1 MIDRPPPAGERSW
14 AQPPSR
20 EVMGSRETVYP
31 LDKPAGLSWSCWG
44 QESGGTQDAWIN
56 HPWEETGIRGGLVST
71 PEMHKTAQEFNTHLE
86 NDFVCAIISKFEVFF
101 FFFMY

>member
-44 QESGGTQDAWIN
+44 QESGGTQDAVGVDK
-56 HPWEETGIRGGLVST
+56 PSMGGNKRWSCFY
-71 PEMHKTAQEFNTHLE
+71 PRDAQDGTRVQYTFRE
-86 NDFVCAIISKFEVFF
+86 
-101 FFFMY
+101 